1 MSTAE
6 SSARERRRA
15 TADVPFA
22 PSRVPFFYGWWIV
35 AVATVGVILSI
46 PGQTMGVSV
55 FTDDLLDATGLSR
68 VHLANAYLAGTVAS
82 GLTLPL
88 GGRVLDRI
96 GARAA
101 AVFASVGL
109 GVTLVYLSYVDT
121 FTSPGPLAVVL
132 LVLGF
137 FALRFS
143 GQGMLTMVSRTMLGR
158 WFQTRRGLAAGI
170 SSVFVGFG
178 FGMAPLVLDG
188 WIEHSGWRGAWREM
202 ALVVGLGMTLVALL
216 FYRDRPEDC
225 GLEMDGEAA
234 SPERTRALGE
244 ERSVTRPEAIRSLRF
259 WAVTA
264 ALAVQAM
271 VVTGITFHIVD
282 IGASAGL
289 TRGEAVA
296 VFLPMSVVSTFTAL
310 VGGWL
315 GDRVRVKRLL
325 IAMLVAQALGIAA
338 TVSLGSAYP
347 LVALGLGVSGGLF
360 SPIATIAFP
369 RFFGRAHLGAIAGVE
384 MMVVVLGSALGPS
397 ALAVGQSLSGGYGL
411 PLYLL
416 MALPAAALLLALRL
430 DEPAPR

>member
-1 MSTAE
+1 VSTSGTAARP
-6 SSARERRRA
+6 SRSA
-15 TADVPFA
+15 DIPFA
-22 PSRVPFFYGWWIV
+22 PARFPFFYGWWIV
-35 AVATVGVILSI
+35 AVATVGVVLSI

-55 FTDDLLDATGLSR
+55 FTDDLLAATGSSR
-68 VHLANAYLAGTVAS
+68 VQLANAYLAGTVAS

-96 GARAA
+96 GARPSAA
-101 AVFASVGL
+101 LAAIGL
-109 GVTLVYLSYVDT
+109 GATLVYLSHVDQLAD
-121 FTSPGPLAVVL
+121 PGPLAVAL

-178 FGMAPLVLDG
+178 FGVAPLVLDA
-188 WIEHSGWRGAWREM
+188 WIGRAGWRGAWREM
-202 ALVVGLGMTLVALL
+202 ALVVGVGMTVVALL

-225 GLEMDGEAA
+225 GLEMDGEPA
-234 SPERTRALGE
+234 SPERAARE
-244 ERSVTRPEAIRSLRF
+244 EPSVTRAEAVRSLRF
-259 WAVTA
+259 WAVTF

-271 VVTGITFHIVD
+271 VVTGVTFHIVD
-282 IGASAGL
+282 IGARVGMERS
-289 TRGEAVA
+289 EAVA

-315 GDRVRVKRLL
+315 GDRLRVKRLL
-325 IAMLVAQALGIAA
+325 LAMMAAQVVGILAA
-338 TVSLGSAYP
+338 VHLGSAYP
-347 LVALGLGVSGGLF
+347 LVALGLGISGGLF

-397 ALAVGQSLSGGYGL
+397 ALALGESLTGGYAW
-411 PLYLL
+411 PLYGCVIFPVV
-416 MALPAAALLLALRL
+416 ALGLALRL
-430 DEPAPR
+430 DEPAPGSVE